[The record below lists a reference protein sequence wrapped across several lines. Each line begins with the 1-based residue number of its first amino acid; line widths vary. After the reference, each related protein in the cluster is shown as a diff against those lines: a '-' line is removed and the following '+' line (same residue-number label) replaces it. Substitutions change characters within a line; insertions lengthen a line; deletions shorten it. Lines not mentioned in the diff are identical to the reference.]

1 MQIMSY
7 VTSKYTPLIQCWRGF
22 NKGQLITDGLRPP
35 IRHLNYHRVFSL
47 RAHSF
52 VWFSP
57 SDGLFSGHSRLLR
70 HRQPRTLK
78 VIKTSD
84 FALNLQVCTHEN
96 RTLLGK
102 EKFFHSKFQYRGYL
116 IQQVALISIPIIFI
130 MDKRNLILFEAHE
143 SKPED
148 CHVKKFLAKV
158 LKLCS
163 LLHIL
168 VQVRSRKAFRC
179 LDL

>member
-1 MQIMSY
+1 M
-7 VTSKYTPLIQCWRGF
+7 
-22 NKGQLITDGLRPP
+22 
-35 IRHLNYHRVFSL
+35 
-47 RAHSF
+47 
-52 VWFSP
+52 
-57 SDGLFSGHSRLLR
+57 
-70 HRQPRTLK
+70 
-78 VIKTSD
+78 
-84 FALNLQVCTHEN
+84 
-96 RTLLGK
+96 
-102 EKFFHSKFQYRGYL
+102 
-116 IQQVALISIPIIFI
+116 QQVALISIPIIFI

-143 SKPED
+143 SKPKD